1 MMCVSELPQA
11 DGEAAAAA
19 ARGALLP
26 AMEAVPVFEAS
37 PAQEWRGHEKVRV
50 PSSPSFLR
58 SLTAFLQPERTACC
72 PKPTDCMAGAVLL
85 SASPPALGT
94 HRHQQQPAARQL
106 SWAEQHHIT
115 EEWL

>member
-1 MMCVSELPQA
+1 MMCVTELPQA

-58 SLTAFLQPERTACC
+58 SLTAFLQPECTACC
-72 PKPTDCMAGAVLL
+72 PKTTDCMLEL
-85 SASPPALGT
+85 CC
-94 HRHQQQPAARQL
+94 
-106 SWAEQHHIT
+106 
-115 EEWL
+115 